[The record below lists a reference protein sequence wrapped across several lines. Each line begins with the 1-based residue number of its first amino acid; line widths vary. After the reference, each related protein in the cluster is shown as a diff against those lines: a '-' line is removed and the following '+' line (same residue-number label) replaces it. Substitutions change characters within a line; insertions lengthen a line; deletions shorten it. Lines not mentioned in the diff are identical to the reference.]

1 MLVTNQRIDKLAAS
15 CMHFKSRGMLKGSC
29 LSDTL
34 HRLHMLPNL
43 PTWTALLTVNITGQ
57 KVHVDKGG
65 SADDSDTN
73 NSNNSDNSNGSDN
86 SNNDGNNSNDNDG
99 GDDNNNDNNNNNNN
113 NNVAISATNILAD
126 VQLAK
131 TIGTCCIS
139 SHVHLLI

>member
-1 MLVTNQRIDKLAAS
+1 MLVTNQQINKLAAS
-15 CMHFKSRGMLKGSC
+15 HMHFKSHGMLKGSC

-34 HRLHMLPNL
+34 HRLRTLPNL
-43 PTWTALLTVNITGQ
+43 PTRTALLTVNITGQ

-73 NSNNSDNSNGSDN
+73 NSNNSNNSNSSNN

-99 GDDNNNDNNNNNNN
+99 GDNNNDNDN
-113 NNVAISATNILAD
+113 NNVAISATNVLAD

-131 TIGTCCIS
+131 TIGMCCIS
-139 SHVHLLI
+139 SHVHILI